1 MSWYAGGTQV
11 RTRAVDLNSGG
22 RAEWNE
28 QLVLDLAA
36 PSGEPIQALA
46 AFLGTLTAPSSAI
59 ALFSVLHTKLCG
71 QSFAYLHSQ
80 QPCMIPCRIATLIC
94 AFIVG

>member
-1 MSWYAGGTQV
+1 MTICSFTSWYAGGTQV

-36 PSGEPIQALA
+36 PSGELAQALA
-46 AFLGTLTAPSSAI
+46 ASMGSLECSQLGNSPRWS
-59 ALFSVLHTKLCG
+59 
-71 QSFAYLHSQ
+71 
-80 QPCMIPCRIATLIC
+80 ATLH
-94 AFIVG
+94 AL